1 MKRAI
6 LALVGTAA
14 GLYALLGFKTEPLPT
29 TSSISASTPSSSTPT
44 PSSSTSPPSSSTP
57 TPSSSTPTPS
67 SSSSKAA
74 TTTVTGNAIDTRYGP
89 VQVQLTMTAGRITA
103 VRVLQYPAHDGRDI
117 QINNYAL
124 PVLIQETTQ
133 AQSANIDMV
142 SGATFTS
149 DGYIQSL
156 QSALDKTK

>member
-29 TSSISASTPSSSTPT
+29 TSSISAPT
-44 PSSSTSPPSSSTP
+44 PSSSSSKAESSSTP
-57 TPSSSTPTPS
+57 SPSSSTPTPS

-103 VRVLQYPAHDGRDI
+103 VRVLQYPTHDGRDI

>member
-29 TSSISASTPSSSTPT
+29 TSSISAS
-44 PSSSTSPPSSSTP
+44 

>member
-29 TSSISASTPSSSTPT
+29 TSSISAPTPSSSSSKAESSSTPT
-44 PSSSTSPPSSSTP
+44 PSSSSP
-57 TPSSSTPTPS
+57 TPN

>member
-44 PSSSTSPPSSSTP
+44 PSSS
-57 TPSSSTPTPS
+57 
-67 SSSSKAA
+67 SSKAA

-89 VQVQLTMTAGRITA
+89 VQVQLTMTAGSITA